1 VDHIER
7 IKQRGWCLGKAQRAP
22 DAWYYCM
29 PWVLVA
35 AAGMVLLIYVVALA
49 VVVTFLYRHLIEAS
63 VEWLVTRLR

>member
-1 VDHIER
+1 
-7 IKQRGWCLGKAQRAP
+7 
-22 DAWYYCM
+22 M